1 MAAEFLLG
9 KISAIQYGAGTADIA
24 IPERS
29 NVVMPSVPFLSTFY
43 DMPKVGDM
51 VACIFSEDNGRLG
64 RGCVLGRLFS
74 SVNPPQESG
83 ADKFFMKLPD
93 GTIIRCSGSEMEI
106 TAAKVKV
113 KELNAKKVVSEE
125 IVTKAGVNLDTHTH
139 PYSWTDPGGS
149 ANTSPPNV

>member
-1 MAAEFLLG
+1 MAAEFFLG
-9 KISAIQYGAGTADIA
+9 KISAIQYGAGTADIT
-24 IPERS
+24 IPEKS
-29 NVVMPSVPFLSTFY
+29 GIVMPAVPFLSVFY

-64 RGCVLGRLFS
+64 RGCILGRLFS
-74 SVNPPQESG
+74 NASPPQESG

-93 GTIIRCSGSEMEI
+93 GTIVRCSGSEMEI

-149 ANTSPPNV
+149 GNTSPPNV